1 MLYPITR
8 RSQLPLAGL
17 GAGAASGFLRS
28 VGDVASKQIQGVTF
42 RSTISP
48 DINLTGGEA
57 TGDQPRPSRFSEL
70 FLQFTKPTVYVDT
83 SLGTLRIAP
92 WGEPQINLFPVVV
105 VGTVVGLAVIAGLVV
120 RGLRK

>member
-1 MLYPITR
+1 MLHPITR

-28 VGDVASKQIQGVTF
+28 VGDVASKQVQGVTF
-42 RSTISP
+42 RSAISP

-57 TGDQPRPSRFSEL
+57 TGEQPRQSRFSEL

-83 SLGTLRIAP
+83 TLGTLKIAP
-92 WGEPQINLFPVVV
+92 WGEPQMNLFPVIL
-105 VGTVVGLAVIAGLVV
+105 VGTVVGLAALAGLIV